1 MLDVIKKLD
10 AATIKAL
17 AAATIPLLALIATLF
32 GIDEKAFNMKADQ
45 VVQILLA
52 LVTLGGIAWAAWAR
66 LFKPTP
72 PLTQTA
78 LDKTRALIA
87 KGELDV
93 LPAPPVKKQGG
104 FILSR
109 LLAPMLMAASVGM
122 VLLTTTGCTGTR
134 AAYSEA
140 DTLAD
145 RAYVALEQYFAVLK
159 EWKTIVTNP
168 ATPEDV
174 REALKTAELKATP
187 VFLGDDEAVPARPSI
202 RKLASLYQ
210 ATQNAQTATE
220 LQTAVSDAVRA
231 LTDFSNAVKAA
242 RSKP

>member
-32 GIDEKAFNMKADQ
+32 GMDEKAFNIKADQ

-52 LVTLGGIAWAAWAR
+52 FVTLGGIAWAAWAR

-78 LDKTRALIA
+78 LDKTRELID

-93 LPAPPVKKQGG
+93 LPVPPKKQGG
-104 FILSR
+104 FALPR
-109 LLAPMLMAASVGM
+109 LLASLLLAASVGL
-122 VLLTTTGCTGTR
+122 VLVTASGCTGTR
-134 AAYSEA
+134 AAYQEA
-140 DTLAD
+140 DTLPD

-174 REALKTAELKATP
+174 REALKAAELKATP
-187 VFLGDDEAVPARPSI
+187 VFLGDDTTAPPRPSI

-220 LQTAVSDAVRA
+220 LQTAVNDAVRA
-231 LTDFSNAVKAA
+231 LTDFSDAVKAA